1 MSSSRQP
8 SPAFPERPVASGG
21 GDWVGARGGGS
32 AGCGARR
39 GRLDGASYNSSFV
52 LRFPA
57 PWERQGD
64 YETRCLSECQDI
76 SWKKNNTKI
85 K

>member
-1 MSSSRQP
+1 M
-8 SPAFPERPVASGG
+8 E
-21 GDWVGARGGGS
+21 ARGGGS
-32 AGCGARR
+32 KGCGERR
-39 GRLDGASYNSSFV
+39 RRLDGTCYNSSFV

-64 YETRCLSECQDI
+64 YETRCLWKCQDI